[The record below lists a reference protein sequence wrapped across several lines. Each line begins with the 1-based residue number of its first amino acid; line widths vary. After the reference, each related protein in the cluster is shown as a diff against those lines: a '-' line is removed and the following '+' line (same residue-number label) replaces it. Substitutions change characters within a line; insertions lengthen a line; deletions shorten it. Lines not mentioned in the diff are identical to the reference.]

1 MIFGFH
7 FHHGLMM
14 LDLKHRVL
22 ICLGF
27 DWFYQR
33 LQGQIFFKFF
43 FGFEE
48 HFGLKRLFKNR
59 IVPLL
64 LCGQNRKLLT
74 HLKRVR

>member
-14 LDLKHRVL
+14 LDLKHRVV

-27 DWFYQR
+27 DWFDQR
-33 LQGQIFFKFF
+33 PQGQIFSKK

-48 HFGLKRLFKNR
+48 HFGLKRLVKNQ

-64 LCGQNRKLLT
+64 
-74 HLKRVR
+74 